1 MPLNVESKVRY
12 RGVDWVVLPG
22 VFAPRPDFGETILVT
37 PRNIE
42 MYRGKRVLDIG
53 CGCGVRGIIAAA
65 SGATHVEAVDIM
77 PNALIS
83 TIANATNIGVEIEV
97 YYSNLFMSVTGE
109 FDAIVA
115 YLPSFDEPIVSYN
128 DIACNDPGLALH
140 IELMSQA
147 HQYLSIGGVLHIA
160 IYGDNV
166 ARFECL
172 IEKFGYSIVEYKVF
186 SHLNEAWHFYDLSC

>member
-1 MPLNVESKVRY
+1 MPLNVEYTVYY

-22 VFAPRPDFGETILVT
+22 VFEPRPDFGEPILVT

-65 SGATHVEAVDIM
+65 AGATYVEAVDIM
-77 PNALIS
+77 PNALLS
-83 TIANATNIGVEIEV
+83 ARTNATNLGVELEL
-97 YYSNLFMSVTGE
+97 YYSNLFTCVKGE

-115 YLPSFDEPIVSYN
+115 YLPSFDEPIVNYN
-128 DIACNDPGLALH
+128 DIAYNDPGFELH

-147 HQYLSIGGVLHIA
+147 HQYLAIGGVLHVA
-160 IYGDNV
+160 IYGDNIQ
-166 ARFECL
+166 RFEEL
-172 IEKFGYSIVEYKVF
+172 IEKFDYSIVEYKVF
-186 SHLNEAWHFYDLSC
+186 SHLNESWHFYDLSC